1 MDYRLLW
8 PILAVAVILVLAWK
22 ATIWINE
29 RQRRDPREKD

>member
-22 ATIWINE
+22 ATIWINARQKRDE
-29 RQRRDPREKD
+29 R